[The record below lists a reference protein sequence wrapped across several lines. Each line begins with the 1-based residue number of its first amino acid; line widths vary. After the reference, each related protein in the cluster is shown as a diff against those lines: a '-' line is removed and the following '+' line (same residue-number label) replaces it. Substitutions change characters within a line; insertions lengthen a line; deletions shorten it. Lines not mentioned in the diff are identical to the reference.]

1 MNRNIRQRPPVP
13 NGNRN
18 KLPVHRDGHRGMI
31 KRDIVKD
38 NDILHIKGD
47 MDRSFFVLVIVL
59 LCFGSI
65 MVFSASYA
73 YALSSKGNSYYF
85 IQRQIVFAVVGIIA
99 MLFIANLI
107 DYKVIKALSVTIF
120 AVICILL
127 VLVLAIGIAEG
138 SAQRWITIPYI
149 EFTIQPSEFMKLG
162 LVLMLA
168 KYFDKNEK
176 LLDRMTY
183 KMEPIV
189 RRLLKPLVYVGGVCA
204 AVVLENHIS
213 GVIIL
218 FAVGIFVVFI
228 AGGQIKPMA
237 AAGIVFVVVMAIII
251 AVVPYARGRVDIW
264 LNPEQYSSQDETWQT
279 MQGLNAIGSGG
290 FFGVGF
296 GQSLQK
302 HMFVSQPQND
312 FIFAIVCEELG
323 FIGAVTV
330 ICLFAALV
338 WRGMII
344 AMRAPD
350 TFSKLT
356 VAGIMCKIALQTA
369 LNIAVVTN
377 SMPNTGISLPFF
389 SYGGSSLIALML
401 EMGVVLSI
409 SRYSKKE

>member
-1 MNRNIRQRPPVP
+1 MNRNVRQRHQVP
-13 NGNRN
+13 EGNG
-18 KLPVHRDGHRGMI
+18 KQLPVRRGGQRGII

-47 MDRSFFVLVIVL
+47 MDRSFFVLVLIL

-73 YALSSKGNSYYF
+73 YALSSKGNSYFF
-85 IQRQIVFAVVGIIA
+85 IQRQIAFAVVGIIA

-107 DYKVIKALSVTIF
+107 DYKVIKALSGTIF
-120 AVICILL
+120 VVIFILLLL
-127 VLVLAIGIAEG
+127 VLVIGIAEG

-168 KYFDKNEK
+168 KYYDKNEAT
-176 LLDRMTY
+176 LDRRTS
-183 KMEPIV
+183 KFEPV
-189 RRLLKPLVYVGGVCA
+189 KNRLLKPLGFIVLVCA
-204 AVVLENHIS
+204 AVALENHIS

-218 FAVGIFVVFI
+218 FAVGACVIFI
-228 AGGQIKPMA
+228 AGGQFKLMA
-237 AAGIVFVVVMAIII
+237 AAGGIFAAVMGIVIAI
-251 AVVPYARGRVDIW
+251 VPYARNRVDIW
-264 LNPEQYSSQDETWQT
+264 LHPENFSSQSETWQT
-279 MQGLNAIGSGG
+279 IQGLNAVGSGG

-323 FIGAVTV
+323 FVGAVTV
-330 ICLFAALV
+330 ICLFIALV

-356 VAGIMCKIALQTA
+356 VAGIMCKVALQTA

-389 SYGGSSLIALML
+389 SYGGSSLIALMI